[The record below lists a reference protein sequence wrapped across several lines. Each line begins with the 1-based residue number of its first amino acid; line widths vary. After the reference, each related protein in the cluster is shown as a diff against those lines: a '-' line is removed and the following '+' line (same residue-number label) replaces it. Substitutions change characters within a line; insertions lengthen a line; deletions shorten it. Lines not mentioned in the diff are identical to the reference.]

1 MAPFDNPPSG
11 DLTTKIST
19 QVDGQLPDFIQSDH
33 PIFSKFLKSYYEYL
47 ESGELRVKVNIDNL
61 ILELETES
69 NVLAPD
75 GSKVVLES
83 GAGTDG
89 KFITGET
96 ITGATSKSTAKI
108 LVDDLGNTTPRLFIT
123 SQQKFITGET
133 VTGGTS
139 NASAVITRYRGNPV
153 QNIQQLLDYADTDN
167 TIYDFLDNFRDE
179 FMNAIPKTL
188 AAGVDQRN
196 LIKNIRELYRAKGTS
211 EGHKI
216 FMRMLLG
223 EDPELLYPN
232 QYMMRASAGNWNN
245 RPIMRVAPGVNV
257 IADEVVGQTITGQT
271 SQATG
276 VIVSASVF
284 AEGATAIIEFELNPN
299 SLSTLE
305 TFQTGEE
312 LKAISTSQ
320 DIPMTFTLKS
330 IVSQGLVSSGGA
342 LYPLENPISFDTNA
356 NIGNGLATAKVSSI
370 AYGSVGDIAIDAG
383 GTLYEVGDPLVF
395 TTTDSNTATAIG
407 FVSIIDGALVLDG
420 TSDYQSEAGDFLV
433 IEDATT
439 QSLVGFQVELEKA
452 TTGNARESLLLNGT
466 DASSTNAGHNIDME
480 VSLIQRTN
488 DKYGTGA
495 DRFAI
500 EAGTDPSGVI
510 ARVFLQDGGAGYL
523 TIPIVTV
530 TSQSGT
536 GQNLIAT
543 TDSIGA
549 VEEVTI
555 SNQGFNYSSAPNMEF
570 RANFTLADVSGTFEL
585 GNTLT
590 THTGTVVSFDSSSQ
604 LLSTSFEDV
613 VRKTLETSDNESIAL
628 EDSW

>member
-47 ESGELRVKVNIDNL
+47 ESGELRVKVTIDNL

-69 NVLAPD
+69 HVLAPD

-89 KFITGET
+89 KFVVGET

-245 RPIMRVAPGVNV
+245 RTIMRVAPGVNV
-257 IADEVVGQTITGQT
+257 IADEVVGQKITGQT
-271 SQATG
+271 SQAT
-276 VIVSASVF
+276 A
-284 AEGATAIIEFELNPN
+284 GA
-299 SLSTLE
+299 
-305 TFQTGEE
+305 
-312 LKAISTSQ
+312 
-320 DIPMTFTLKS
+320 
-330 IVSQGLVSSGGA
+330 
-342 LYPLENPISFDTNA
+342 
-356 NIGNGLATAKVSSI
+356 
-370 AYGSVGDIAIDAG
+370 
-383 GTLYEVGDPLVF
+383 
-395 TTTDSNTATAIG
+395 
-407 FVSIIDGALVLDG
+407 
-420 TSDYQSEAGDFLV
+420 
-433 IEDATT
+433 
-439 QSLVGFQVELEKA
+439 
-452 TTGNARESLLLNGT
+452 AR
-466 DASSTNAGHNIDME
+466 
-480 VSLIQRTN
+480 
-488 DKYGTGA
+488 
-495 DRFAI
+495 
-500 EAGTDPSGVI
+500 
-510 ARVFLQDGGAGYL
+510 
-523 TIPIVTV
+523 
-530 TSQSGT
+530 
-536 GQNLIAT
+536 
-543 TDSIGA
+543 
-549 VEEVTI
+549 
-555 SNQGFNYSSAPNMEF
+555 
-570 RANFTLADVSGTFEL
+570 
-585 GNTLT
+585 
-590 THTGTVVSFDSSSQ
+590 
-604 LLSTSFEDV
+604 
-613 VRKTLETSDNESIAL
+613 
-628 EDSW
+628 